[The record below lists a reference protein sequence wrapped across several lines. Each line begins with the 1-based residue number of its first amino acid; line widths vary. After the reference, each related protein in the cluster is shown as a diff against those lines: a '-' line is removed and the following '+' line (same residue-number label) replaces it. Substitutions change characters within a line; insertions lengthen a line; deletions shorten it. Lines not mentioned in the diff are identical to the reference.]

1 LRQIKSVRRS
11 LGDVALQAA
20 DLLRYLVSVLE
31 DLDLPYALVGSIASM
46 AYGEPRATLAIDV
59 VVPLDSTDIERP
71 KTRFPSDEFYL
82 DVEAAGGAVAEGSQ
96 FNILHPSSGLKIDV
110 FVEGDEV
117 ERVQIE
123 DRRRLPALP
132 GLTAAFSPPEELI
145 LKKLLYYRDGGSE
158 KHLRDVKAML
168 EISGDAIDVDRVER
182 GVEGM
187 DLREIWP
194 LVYRPRDSGEV

>member
-1 LRQIKSVRRS
+1 
-11 LGDVALQAA
+11 
-20 DLLRYLVSVLE
+20 
-31 DLDLPYALVGSIASM
+31 
-46 AYGEPRATLAIDV
+46 
-59 VVPLDSTDIERP
+59 
-71 KTRFPSDEFYL
+71 
-82 DVEAAGGAVAEGSQ
+82 
-96 FNILHPSSGLKIDV
+96 
-110 FVEGDEV
+110 
-117 ERVQIE
+117 
-123 DRRRLPALP
+123 
-132 GLTAAFSPPEELI
+132 LI